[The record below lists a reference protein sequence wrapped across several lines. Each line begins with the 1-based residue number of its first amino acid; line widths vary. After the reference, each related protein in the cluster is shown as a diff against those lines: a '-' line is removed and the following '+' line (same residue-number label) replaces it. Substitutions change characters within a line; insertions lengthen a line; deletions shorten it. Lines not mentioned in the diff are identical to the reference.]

1 MWKTILSTLWGYGLI
16 AKENYYQYNELL
28 KDLDKGLTGNKAAS
42 QRARVNT
49 VKLEKLAKIYRKESL
64 PKRNKSLDEK
74 KKSGQK
80 R

>member
-1 MWKTILSTLWGYGLI
+1 MNHKDTVQTMKKLL
-16 AKENYYQYNELL
+16 QDVL

>member
-1 MWKTILSTLWGYGLI
+1 MNHKDTVQTMKKLL
-16 AKENYYQYNELL
+16 QDLL

-64 PKRNKSLDEK
+64 PKRNKSLDEI

>member
-1 MWKTILSTLWGYGLI
+1 MNHKDTVQTMKKLL
-16 AKENYYQYNELL
+16 QDLL

>member
-1 MWKTILSTLWGYGLI
+1 MNHKDTVQTMKKLL
-16 AKENYYQYNELL
+16 QDVL

-49 VKLEKLAKIYRKESL
+49 IKLEKLAKIYRKESL
-64 PKRNKSLDEK
+64 PKCNKSLDEK

-80 R
+80 

>member
-1 MWKTILSTLWGYGLI
+1 MNHKDTVQTMKKLL
-16 AKENYYQYNELL
+16 QDVL

-64 PKRNKSLDEK
+64 PKRNKRLDEK